1 MNQEFFKKLTDIV
14 GESNVCVDEPI
25 NKHITFRVGGNATY
39 YVSVPGEDELI
50 NIIALMKEH
59 EDIPYYI
66 IGNGS
71 NMLFTDAGYKG
82 LIVEICNKF
91 SDIDIYDC
99 RIIAKAGAM
108 LSKVAKMAYEEGLSG
123 MEQLSGIPGTIGGAV
138 AMNAGAYGSEIKDI
152 IVSAKVLD
160 VKNGQVKIL
169 ERDELNL
176 GYRHSIIM
184 EENYIVIEAIFDL
197 KRGKREDIK
206 QEMDRCTG
214 LRKEKQPLEYPSAG
228 STFKRP
234 EGYFAGKLVQDAGL
248 SGYTVG
254 GAMVS
259 QKHCGFVVNKGGAT
273 AQDILDVIAHC
284 QKEVKEKFGVELE
297 PEVRII
303 QAE

>member
-1 MNQEFFKKLTDIV
+1 MNQEFLKKLTDIV

-259 QKHCGFVVNKGGAT
+259 QKHCGFVINKGGAT
-273 AQDILDVIAHC
+273 AKDILDVIAHC

>member
-1 MNQEFFKKLTDIV
+1 MNQEFLKKLTDIV

-39 YVSVPGEDELI
+39 YVSVPGEDELVD
-50 NIIALMKEH
+50 IIALMKEH

-108 LSKVAKMAYEEGLSG
+108 LSKVAKMAYEEGLTG

-284 QKEVKEKFGVELE
+284 QREVKEKFGVELE